1 MHMMCQQSE
10 YVWFIFFFPL
20 TEEECGEGGR
30 KVEKP
35 FSPPPFV
42 KPAGKCSP
50 AAAALEQKGA
60 EAAWGGSRCCSP
72 RRVSTQDNSPR
83 ASWQRGQVGREEAAG
98 ELPPSKHLG
107 FIVLGVRPTS
117 WKSLGRPRELLWG
130 ARTRTGIGPA
140 APLGALGLQQGETLI
155 LVLGLQTG
163 KLSPCFLSV

>member
-1 MHMMCQQSE
+1 M
-10 YVWFIFFFPL
+10 FGLFFFFPSL
-20 TEEECGEGGR
+20 RRNAEREEER
-30 KVEKP
+30 WKSLSP
-35 FSPPPFV
+35 PPPFV